1 MSQTIAKEVTSHE
14 FAYNEIVSHNI
25 RSMGGSLFSLLALI
39 RELISQYSNT
49 RGVISITRQ
58 WCFFHWQRWH
68 IFTARHGGFIVKR
81 AFDMTVASIVMV
93 LLSPLFLLVVLVI
106 RLDSPGP
113 ILFSQ
118 DRIGKNGR
126 TFKMWKFRSMYID
139 AEQRKAELMKHNQMQ
154 GGVLFKMKD
163 DPRVTR
169 VGKFIRKFSI
179 DELPQF
185 QNVFLGDM
193 SLVGP
198 RPPVPSEVAQYMP
211 YQRQRLEATPGIT
224 CIWQVSGRSEI
235 SFAQQVEMDVE
246 YISTRSFWKDI
257 ALLFKTVPAVL
268 SARGAY

>member
-14 FAYNEIVSHNI
+14 FAYNGIVSRNV
-25 RSMGGSLFSLLALI
+25 GSILSSFSLV

-49 RGVISITRQ
+49 RGVVSSIRQ

-68 IFTARHGGFIVKR
+68 ILTAQYGGFVVKR
-81 AFDMTVASIVMV
+81 AFDMTVASIVML
-93 LLSPLFLLVVLVI
+93 LLSPVFLLVILVI
-106 RLDSPGP
+106 RLDSPGS

-118 DRIGKNGR
+118 NRIGKNGR
-126 TFKMWKFRSMYID
+126 TFRMWKFRSMYID

-163 DPRVTR
+163 DPRITR

-185 QNVFLGDM
+185 INVFLGDM

-198 RPPVPSEVAQYMP
+198 RPPVPSEVAQYTP
-211 YQRQRLEATPGIT
+211 YQRQRLEVIPGVT

-235 SFAQQVEMDVE
+235 SFSQQVEMDIE
-246 YISTRSFWKDI
+246 YISTRSFSQDVT
-257 ALLFKTVPAVL
+257 LLFKTVPAVL

>member
-1 MSQTIAKEVTSHE
+1 MSQTIAKEIASRG
-14 FAYNEIVSHNI
+14 FAYNEIVSHNVGSI
-25 RSMGGSLFSLLALI
+25 LSLFSLV

-49 RGVISITRQ
+49 RGVVSITRQ

-68 IFTARHGGFIVKR
+68 IFTAQYGGFIVKR
-81 AFDMTVASIVMV
+81 AFDAMVASIVML
-93 LLSPLFLLVVLVI
+93 LLSPLFLLVILII

-126 TFKMWKFRSMYID
+126 VFKMWKFRSMYID
-139 AEQRKAELMKHNQMQ
+139 AEQRKAELMKHNQMK

-185 QNVFLGDM
+185 INVFLGDM

-198 RPPVPSEVAQYMP
+198 RPPLPVEVAQYTP
-211 YQRQRLEATPGIT
+211 YQRQRLEVMPGIT

-235 SFAQQVEMDVE
+235 SFAQQVEMDIE
-246 YISTRSFWKDI
+246 YISTQSFWQDVT
-257 ALLFKTVPAVL
+257 LLLKTVPAVL
-268 SARGAY
+268 STRGAY

>member
-1 MSQTIAKEVTSHE
+1 MLQTIAKEVTHHE
-14 FAYNEIVSHNI
+14 FAYNGIVKPN
-25 RSMGGSLFSLLALI
+25 MGSILGLLSLV
-39 RELISQYSNT
+39 RELVGQYSNT
-49 RGVISITRQ
+49 RGVVSIARQ

-68 IFTARHGGFIVKR
+68 IFTAQQGGFVVKR
-81 AFDMTVASIVMV
+81 AFDVTVASLVML
-93 LLSPLFLLVVLVI
+93 LLSPLFILVVLVI

-126 TFKMWKFRSMYID
+126 TFRMWKFRSMYID
-139 AEQRKAELMKHNQMQ
+139 AEQRKADLMKHNQMK

-185 QNVFLGDM
+185 INVFLGDM

-198 RPPVPSEVAQYMP
+198 RPPLPIEVAQYTP
-211 YQRQRLEATPGIT
+211 YQRQRLEVIPGIT

-235 SFAQQVEMDVE
+235 SFAQQVEMDIE
-246 YISTRSFWKDI
+246 YISTQSFLQDMT
-257 ALLFKTVPAVL
+257 LLLKTVPAVL